1 MSEAFLK
8 VVNMSISAGWLVL
21 AVLALRLI
29 LKKAPKWVN
38 VLLWGIVAIRLI
50 CPFSIE
56 SALSLIPSTETI
68 SPEIMMDWTPEISTG
83 IEPLDQVVNPVISTS
98 FAPQGMASANP
109 LQILIPVAANLW
121 LLGVL
126 ILLAY
131 TAISY
136 LTLRYKLR
144 TAVILRDNVFQCETV
159 SSPFVLG
166 ILKPRIYLPY
176 AMDGKNL
183 GHVVAHEQAHIRR
196 NDHWWK
202 PLGFLLLTVYWFNP
216 LMWVAYIL
224 LCRDIELACDE
235 KVIAE
240 LGNDQR
246 ADYTQAL
253 VACAVNRRMIAACPL
268 AFGEVGVKD
277 RVKSIMNY
285 RKPTFWIIV
294 TALVVCV
301 VVAVCFL
308 TDPVH
313 NTNDASYLNYKNSV
327 SISMWQDVIPAV
339 HYSSEQDQGSIGI
352 GMVEG
357 GAFAEYLDQAR
368 WREKLFVPSDLSS
381 PGSIA
386 VNLAENLRITVYDRN
401 FAAVKFNTEVCY
413 YRIAK
418 GDYDKLQE
426 MLMPP
431 DEQRLEKSSEARPE
445 LVLGIA
451 TVDPNMDGIS
461 FGIYDLEGEYTGI
474 TEIRLRNLHN
484 GAYTTITDHDV
495 IQLISDFIARVQG
508 TNPMS
513 SKGYYGGCY
522 NIEMY
527 NGTEKVF
534 SIGFGDDESFNYG
547 DYGDGYP
554 TRYDLRGVTRE
565 ELIRFFSRFD
575 SSNFD
580 WGLYKFSGTLN
591 LGLNAEIIEI
601 DSANRILYVKDI
613 DKQDKV
619 FGDRCAIDCSYAISR
634 FNLCYVN
641 YGDPNDVRT
650 IEFDD
655 FEVGDSIIIG
665 MYDSEKEKAFNGSA
679 MAEQIQLSTQRVIS
693 DLAFEFKFAGNTSG
707 GQRMELTEEQPYWC
721 ITVVNEG
728 VNGITIDVAGDI
740 YYVDAGTTGNIYSDA
755 AWKPGTYAV
764 SFGSAGGNG
773 MEGYAICRISYAP
786 FPEEE
791 PRARK
796 LSDLNHPL
804 VAYISSDWAPHSNAD
819 NIDLPF
825 DKLLV
830 RDDGSC
836 NIDGKESEW
845 RICDE
850 YTSKQSI
857 HIEIDTDTECNISVV
872 YWEDTQLL
880 QIVDENGNLLECYYH
895 RIAYRT
901 S

>member
-56 SALSLIPSTETI
+56 SALSLIPSRETI

-83 IEPLDQVVNPVISTS
+83 IAPLDRVVNPVISNS

-136 LTLRYKLR
+136 LTLRNKLR
-144 TAVILRDNVFQCETV
+144 TAVILRDNIFQCETV

-176 AMDGKNL
+176 NMDGQNL
-183 GHVVAHEQAHIRR
+183 HHVVAHEQAHIRR
-196 NDHWWK
+196 KDHWWK
-202 PLGFLLLTVYWFNP
+202 PFGFLLLTVYWFNP
-216 LMWVAYIL
+216 LVWVAYIL

-240 LGNDQR
+240 LGNEQR
-246 ADYTQAL
+246 ADYTKAL

-313 NTNDASYLNYKNSV
+313 HTNEASYLNYNNSI
-327 SISMWQDVIPAV
+327 SISMRQDVIPAV
-339 HYSSEQDQGSIGI
+339 HYSSENDQGSIGI

-357 GAFAEYLDQAR
+357 SAFAEYLDQAH
-368 WREKLFVPSDLSS
+368 WREKRFVPSDLSS

-418 GDYDKLQE
+418 GDYDKLRN
-426 MLMPP
+426 MLMPA
-431 DEQRLEKSSEARPE
+431 DEERLEKSSETRPE

-451 TVDPNMDGIS
+451 TMDPNVDGTS
-461 FGIYDLEGEYTGI
+461 FGTYDLEGEYAGI
-474 TEIRLRNLHN
+474 TEMRLRNLHN
-484 GAYTTITDHDV
+484 GKDTVITEAES
-495 IQLISDFIARVQG
+495 IESILGFINKVAGVNA
-508 TNPMS
+508 TS
-513 SKGYYGGCY
+513 SKGYYGGSY
-522 NIEMY
+522 SLDVY
-527 NGTEKVF
+527 NGSNKIF
-534 SIGFGDDESFNYG
+534 SIGFGDDESFNHG

-565 ELIRFFSRFD
+565 EVIRFFSQFD
-575 SSNFD
+575 SSGFD
-580 WGLYKFSGTLN
+580 WGLSSYEFRAKILEIHDSYFLVEPVAGSAELN
-591 LGLNAEIIEI
+591 SSDLIEI
-601 DSANRILYVKDI
+601 PLKLMDASPEP
-613 DKQDKV
+613 Q
-619 FGDRCAIDCSYAISR
+619 
-634 FNLCYVN
+634 
-641 YGDPNDVRT
+641 
-650 IEFDD
+650 
-655 FEVGDSIIIG
+655 VGDILEIEYDG
-665 MYDSEKEKAFNGSA
+665 MIQELYPAKIPNVY
-679 MAEQIQLSTQRVIS
+679 QITLEI
-693 DLAFEFKFAGNTSG
+693 
-707 GQRMELTEEQPYWC
+707 
-721 ITVVNEG
+721 
-728 VNGITIDVAGDI
+728 VAG
-740 YYVDAGTTGNIYSDA
+740 SD
-755 AWKPGTYAV
+755 
-764 SFGSAGGNG
+764 
-773 MEGYAICRISYAP
+773 
-786 FPEEE
+786 
-791 PRARK
+791 
-796 LSDLNHPL
+796 
-804 VAYISSDWAPHSNAD
+804 
-819 NIDLPF
+819 
-825 DKLLV
+825 
-830 RDDGSC
+830 
-836 NIDGKESEW
+836 
-845 RICDE
+845 
-850 YTSKQSI
+850 
-857 HIEIDTDTECNISVV
+857 
-872 YWEDTQLL
+872 
-880 QIVDENGNLLECYYH
+880 
-895 RIAYRT
+895 
-901 S
+901 